1 MIAGRTR
8 TSAKIVERIQFND
21 KHPGIDPVI
30 GQPLTPTPFYNTAT
44 TGSGLPSLGLSR
56 VFVLTGESTCSA
68 SESVINGLQGV
79 NVQVIQIGHQ
89 TCGKPYGFY
98 PEDNCG
104 TTYFSIQF
112 QGFNAQGFGD
122 YPNGFS
128 PGTASGG
135 STLQGCQVADDFSR
149 DLGDSTEGRL
159 ATALAY
165 RSSPPCQAPSIRA
178 LHAAVPRGGTVVRP
192 PWRQ

>member
-1 MIAGRTR
+1 FQ
-8 TSAKIVERIQFND
+8 S
-21 KHPGIDPVI
+21 
-30 GQPLTPTPFYNTAT
+30 TAVNFSV
-44 TGSGLPSLGLSR
+44 GSGTALPHLDLDR
-56 VFVLTGESTCSA
+56 VFILVGSGTCSA
-68 SESVINGLQGV
+68 SEAVINGLRGVGV
-79 NVQVIQIGHQ
+79 NVILVGRP

-159 ATALAY
+159 AAALAY
-165 RSSPPCQAPSIRA
+165 RSSPTCPAPTIRA
-178 LHAAVPRGGTVVRP
+178 LHAAVPQEGTVVKP
-192 PWRQ
+192 PWRQNRI